1 MMSASSVAHHSYR
14 AVTPVLVI
22 GILAILVVIALQ
34 SSFATMWRLWHDSS
48 HLNGLLVLPVSA
60 VLVWMQRRSLS
71 QIPMRPSFIGA
82 AALVA
87 VLAVWLVGRI
97 AGLQVVE
104 HIAAVLAIPAFV
116 TAVTG
121 GRMFKSVLFPLLFLL
136 LAVPLGESLLP
147 FLMIATADISTF
159 LLRVTGLP
167 VLRTGQYI
175 ILPGGEFF
183 VADVCAG
190 LRYLQAAL
198 MLTLLVGYLNFRSF
212 SRVLLL
218 VIATLGLVIVANG
231 FRAYVVMAVASAT
244 DMKYLAGRDHILFGW
259 LLFGA
264 LIVFVVWVAGH
275 FSDIDSN
282 GLQENEVSGRAG
294 EPSIVP
300 LLLAAGTV
308 MLASTLNPLQEV
320 IGGRG
325 TLAIVAMVATALLV
339 AAIRSHAGL
348 HEPDI
353 ERSVADRQ
361 PSLLTSTGVVAAS
374 VAVLFAAPIVVQN
387 TSSTAESYPLE
398 LDLVGVTGCDSEG
411 GWRGS
416 RPPIFA
422 GADFKDAIRLRCG
435 ESVIQAFVAS
445 YRDSRQG
452 SELISSANEVYPR
465 RWDGSVSSSTVTS
478 PAGHGLAAVELQD
491 DGIRWVRW
499 YWYEIDGQLSRS
511 PVTTKALQLLALVT
525 GRPSGGSVVVLEQE
539 IGAISNPS
547 WETRTLA
554 SVADMLIAEQRRVS
568 AGEYQ

>member
-34 SSFATMWRLWHDSS
+34 NSFATMWRLWHDSS
-48 HLNGLLVLPVSA
+48 HLNGLLVIPVSA

-387 TSSTAESYPLE
+387 TSATAVSYPLE

-478 PAGHGLAAVELQD
+478 PAGHGLAAIELQD

-539 IGAISNPS
+539 IGAISSPS
-547 WETRTLA
+547 GETRTLA